1 MTTQRYFIS
10 LDGCDDTTEF
20 EMDLTE
26 AELVAIRKVSDK
38 SRQVSNYS
46 CMPTLHIKLVNLPS
60 HD

>member
-38 SRQVSNYS
+38 SRQVSNYGYAHATHQTGK
-46 CMPTLHIKLVNLPS
+46 PTQP
-60 HD
+60 